1 MDKNKV
7 KLYVDILMFLDFLIL
22 ATSGF
27 ILKLIYIAGE
37 RSGKAGVIFLFDRF
51 AWLKIHNITSI
62 IIILLILI
70 HLYLNWNW
78 IKCMLS
84 NLINKNKN
92 KELENEQ
99 KK

>member
-1 MDKNKV
+1 MNKNKV

-27 ILKLIYIAGE
+27 ILKWIYPAGE
-37 RSGKAGVIFLFDRF
+37 KSGKAGVIFLFDRF

-62 IIILLILI
+62 IIVLLILI

-78 IKCMLS
+78 IKCMFV
-84 NLINKNKN
+84 NACKN
-92 KELENEQ
+92 LENGQE
-99 KK
+99 